1 MPLPAERLIRYDRLV
16 TPATHR
22 AVLVE
27 PSASVLLDAAS
38 RAVGGS
44 WLGRSLADWRT
55 ELRRELHLDGRVVAT
70 GHQVEFFHAGVLAK
84 VIAAH
89 ALAARLGGG
98 CVFFW
103 VDGDEPRRGD
113 LAVPQVTSRG
123 VRRVTV
129 PVPGFNARRPLE
141 DQPAATRAEW
151 LQFFASVTSLHE
163 FGDRSALPAFA
174 RAWLTAPG
182 AASGQDDLDPEG
194 ACADMPPRSTPRND
208 ARRGA
213 PRLGASL
220 ALPAGAPANRRIDMV
235 EAMARAHGATQATL
249 GLGRVQPVRVS
260 RLCATAAFRALAAG
274 LLLDARRG
282 AECYNAAVLAYRRRH
297 RVRARGRPVPLL
309 AIDNN
314 RVEVPLW
321 VVRRGAPRRRL
332 YAEIDGE
339 RVRLLAD
346 DQVIGE
352 GARSKLADAAT
363 HGAPWPIERDGWG
376 LRPRALT
383 LSAFLRLFVA
393 ELFIHGI
400 GGAKYDEVTEEFVAA
415 HAGLTPAPIGCVS
428 ATLHLP
434 LPHSALGPADIAE
447 ARHASRDLRYN
458 PQRHL
463 ARVPDDL
470 RREREELVR
479 RSNELRAQ
487 RSADR
492 VTRALVF
499 RELRRVNE
507 RMLATD
513 PWRAAQYDERVAALE
528 SQWALDRIALDREY
542 FFALHPLDSLR
553 TLVDDVQQALCS
565 KS

>member
-1 MPLPAERLIRYDRLV
+1 MPLPAERLIRYDQLV
-16 TPATHR
+16 TPAAHR

-38 RAVGGS
+38 RPVGGS
-44 WLGRSLADWRT
+44 WLGCPLTAWRA
-55 ELRRELHLDGRVVAT
+55 ELRQELNLDGPVIAT

-89 ALAARLGGG
+89 SLAARLGGR

-103 VDGDEPRRGD
+103 VDCDEPRRGD

-129 PVPGFNARRPLE
+129 PLPGFDARRPVE

-151 LQFFASVTSLHE
+151 LQCFASVTSLHE
-163 FGDRSALPAFA
+163 YGDRSALPAFA

-182 AASGQDDLDPEG
+182 TSAE
-194 ACADMPPRSTPRND
+194 
-208 ARRGA
+208 
-213 PRLGASL
+213 
-220 ALPAGAPANRRIDMV
+220 PAGASERGLDLV
-235 EAMARAHGATQATL
+235 EAMVRAHGATETSL
-249 GLGRVQPVRVS
+249 GLDRVQPVRVS
-260 RLCATAAFRALAAG
+260 RLCATAAFRAFAAG

-309 AIDNN
+309 AIDGS

-321 VVRRGAPRRRL
+321 VVRRGTPRRRL

-346 DQVIGE
+346 DQPIGE
-352 GARSKLADAAT
+352 AARRELADATT
-363 HGAPWPIERDGWG
+363 HGAPWPVERDGWG

-383 LSAFLRLFVA
+383 LSAFLRLFA
-393 ELFIHGI
+393 ADLFIHGI

-428 ATLHLP
+428 ATLRLP
-434 LPHSALGPADIAE
+434 LPHSALGPADIAH

-463 ARVPDDL
+463 ARVPDEL

-479 RSNELRAQ
+479 RSDELRAQ
-487 RSADR
+487 RPADHL
-492 VTRALVF
+492 TRALVF

-513 PWRAAQYDERVAALE
+513 PWRAAQYDQRVAALE

-542 FFALHPLDSLR
+542 FYALHPLDSLR
-553 TLVDDVQQALCS
+553 TLVSDVQQTLTD
-565 KS
+565 

>member
-1 MPLPAERLIRYDRLV
+1 MPLPAERLIRHDRLV

-27 PSASVLLDAAS
+27 PAAPVLLDAAS
-38 RAVGGS
+38 RRVDGA
-44 WLGRSLADWRT
+44 WLGRPLAAWRA
-55 ELRRELHLDGRVVAT
+55 ELRHELNLDGPVVAT

-84 VIAAH
+84 VVAAH
-89 ALAARLGGG
+89 ALAARLAGRP
-98 CVFFW
+98 VFFW
-103 VDGDEPRRGD
+103 VDCDEPRRGD

-129 PVPGFNARRPLE
+129 PVPGFDARRPLE
-141 DQPAATRAEW
+141 DQPDATRAEW

-182 AASGQDDLDPEG
+182 AASGQDDPDPQGTGE
-194 ACADMPPRSTPRND
+194 DMPPRGTPRED

-213 PRLGASL
+213 SRLGRSL
-220 ALPAGAPANRRIDMV
+220 ALPTGALANHRIDTV
-235 EAMARAHGATQATL
+235 EAMVRAHRATEVAL
-249 GLGRVQPVRVS
+249 GLDRVQAVRVS
-260 RLCATAAFRALAAG
+260 RLCATASFRAFAAG
-274 LLLDARRG
+274 LLLEARRG
-282 AECYNAAVLAYRRRH
+282 AECYNAAVLEYRRRH

-309 AIDNN
+309 AIDTN

-321 VVRRGAPRRRL
+321 VLRRGEPRRRL

-346 DQVIGE
+346 DQPIGAV
-352 GARSKLADAAT
+352 ARSELVDAAT
-363 HGAPWPIERDGWG
+363 PGAPWPIERDGWG

-383 LSAFLRLFVA
+383 LSAFLRLFA
-393 ELFIHGI
+393 ADLFIHGI
-400 GGAKYDEVTEEFVAA
+400 GGAKYDEVTEGFVGAYL
-415 HAGLTPAPIGCVS
+415 GLTPAPIGCVS

-434 LPHSALGPADIAE
+434 LPHSALGPADIAQ

-463 ARVPDDL
+463 ARVPDEL
-470 RREREELVR
+470 RRERDELVR

-487 RSADR
+487 RPTDHVA
-492 VTRALVF
+492 RALVF

-507 RMLATD
+507 RLLATD

-542 FFALHPLDSLR
+542 FFALHPLDSL
-553 TLVDDVQQALCS
+553 QALVS
-565 KS
+565 DVRQALSVES

>member
-1 MPLPAERLIRYDRLV
+1 MPLPAERLIRHDRLV

-27 PSASVLLDAAS
+27 PAASALLDAAS
-38 RAVGGS
+38 RRVDGA
-44 WLGRSLADWRT
+44 WLGRPLRAWRA
-55 ELRRELHLDGRVVAT
+55 ELRHELNLDGPIVAT

-84 VIAAH
+84 VVAAH
-89 ALAARLGGG
+89 VLAARLAGRP
-98 CVFFW
+98 VFFW
-103 VDGDEPRRGD
+103 VDCDEPRRGD

-129 PVPGFNARRPLE
+129 AVPGFDARRPLE
-141 DQPAATRAEW
+141 DQPNATRAEW

-174 RAWLTAPG
+174 RAWLAAPG
-182 AASGQDDLDPEG
+182 ATADPTG
-194 ACADMPPRSTPRND
+194 AGE
-208 ARRGA
+208 RG
-213 PRLGASL
+213 LNL
-220 ALPAGAPANRRIDMV
+220 A
-235 EAMARAHGATQATL
+235 EAMGRANSATQAIL
-249 GLGRVQPVRVS
+249 GLDRVRPVRVS
-260 RLCATAAFRALAAG
+260 RLCATASFRAFAAG
-274 LLLDARRG
+274 LLLEARRG
-282 AECYNAAVLAYRRRH
+282 AECYNAAVLEYRRRH

-309 AIDNN
+309 AIDTN

-321 VVRRGAPRRRL
+321 VLRRGEPRRRL
-332 YAEIDGE
+332 HAEIDGE

-346 DQVIGE
+346 DQPIGAL
-352 GARSKLADAAT
+352 ARSELADAAT
-363 HGAPWPIERDGWG
+363 RGAPWPIEWDGWE

-383 LSAFLRLFVA
+383 LSAFLRLFA
-393 ELFIHGI
+393 ADLFIHGI
-400 GGAKYDEVTEEFVAA
+400 GGAKYDEVTEGFVGAYL
-415 HAGLTPAPIGCVS
+415 GLTPAPIGCVS
-428 ATLHLP
+428 ATLRLP
-434 LPHSALGPADIAE
+434 LPHSALKPADIAQ

-463 ARVPDDL
+463 ARVPNDL

-487 RSADR
+487 RPTDHVA
-492 VTRALVF
+492 RALVF

-507 RMLATD
+507 RILAAD

-528 SQWALDRIALDREY
+528 SQWALDRVALDREY

-553 TLVDDVQQALCS
+553 ALVSDVRQALSVEC
-565 KS
+565 